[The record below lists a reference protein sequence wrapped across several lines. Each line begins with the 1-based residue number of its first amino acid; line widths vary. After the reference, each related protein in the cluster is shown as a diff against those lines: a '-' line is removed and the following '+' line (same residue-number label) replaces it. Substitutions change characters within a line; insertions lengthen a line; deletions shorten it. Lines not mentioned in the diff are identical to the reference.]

1 MASGARLAFQ
11 SRELSEAATPGRA
24 FRSATSDQPTF
35 MDHLACYT
43 PADLAGSSP
52 PDLGAVRWK
61 LLAQGDSWFSNARA
75 KLNAHANLLQEL
87 VFKAPAAAV
96 NCAGTGNA
104 LSHLVDLAAAP
115 EFRAL
120 LSSPD
125 APTWDGVL
133 LSVGGNDLIAAART
147 PAHHGDGTPI
157 PLELR
162 LLRRQNEWGPPSAG
176 VARYFSEPGWATY
189 AAYLRANV
197 KHLLSLRD
205 QGPSAGKP
213 VFMHCYAVPMPR
225 PAGAEGG
232 DDLGAS
238 GPWLF
243 PALKAY
249 GVPSADWAAVSR
261 LMVFHL
267 ALLLKGMA
275 ADKEAFA
282 GLFVFDSTTVPLA
295 LAAPGSTGIS
305 GDWHN
310 EIHLNH
316 SGCFKIA
323 RAWSEHIEMVLEGK
337 HLIPAPTGRK
347 GRGSASSS

>member
-1 MASGARLAFQ
+1 MAPVSNL
-11 SRELSEAATPGRA
+11 RET
-24 FRSATSDQPTF
+24 PTF
-35 MDHLACYT
+35 MDHLACFT
-43 PADLAGSSP
+43 PADLAGRSP
-52 PDLGAVRWK
+52 PDLGAFRWK
-61 LLAQGDSWFSNARA
+61 LLAQGDSWFSNAAA

-87 VFKAPAAAV
+87 VFKEKVAAV

-104 LSHLVDLAAAP
+104 LSHMVDL
-115 EFRAL
+115 E
-120 LSSPD
+120 SSPD
-125 APTWDGVL
+125 FVRLLAGPDAPVWDGVL
-133 LSVGGNDLIAAART
+133 LSMGGNDLIAAART
-147 PAHHGDGTPI
+147 PAQTWNGEAI

-162 LLRRQNEWGPPSAG
+162 LLRHQTEWGPPSAG

-189 AAYLRANV
+189 AEYLRANV

-205 QGPSAGKP
+205 QGPSTRKP

-225 PAGAEGG
+225 PAGAESN
-232 DDLGAS
+232 DDLGAAS
-238 GPWLF
+238 GPWLY

-275 ADKEAFA
+275 ADKEAFP

-323 RAWSEHIEMVLEGK
+323 RAWSEAIEMVLEGK
-337 HLIPAPTGRK
+337 HLIQPTTGRK
-347 GRGSASSS
+347 GRGSSSSHS